1 MDGNGSSAT
10 LDNIRNDNGSRVAL
24 REACRVWLRLAYLGF
39 GGSAYQLAAMRR
51 ILVEEKRWI
60 SERRFLQALDF
71 CLLLPGPEAQKLATY
86 LGWLMHRTLGG
97 IIAGGLLIAP
107 GVASIMLLSY
117 IYTGLGK
124 LPTVGALLFGLR
136 AALIAIIL
144 ESLIRIGRRSLRS
157 RAAIALAAAAFIGIF
172 LLAIPFPIIV
182 LSAAALGFVASR
194 AGLVAFQSRQPVEL
208 GSQLGPAIL
217 EGLFGDELRQGAKP
231 NIGRAF
237 KIAVIWLV
245 LWLLPVDAVAV
256 KFGEANVF
264 SQVATFFSQIAIL
277 SFGNSYAVF
286 AYVAQQAVQSLQWL
300 TPGELLAGLG
310 MAQTP
315 GPPAVA
321 LQFVAFVAAY
331 RDPGTLS
338 PTVAGIL
345 GGLLATWVVFTPCFL
360 WVFVGAPFAETLRDS
375 KATMATLSAI
385 MAATVGITLSLA
397 VWFAIHTI
405 FHETTL
411 IDAFPFAFDWP
422 KPASIDPWALTLSVA
437 AALAIFRFKIGT
449 IPTLIAC
456 CVASVAL
463 GFLDVFP

>member
-1 MDGNGSSAT
+1 MDENGSSAT
-10 LDNIRNDNGSRVAL
+10 LDNIRNDTGCRVAL
-24 REACRVWLRLAYLGF
+24 REAFRVWLRLAYLGF
-39 GGSAYQLAAMRR
+39 GGPAYQLAAMRR

-60 SERRFLQALDF
+60 SERRFLHALDF
-71 CLLLPGPEAQKLATY
+71 CLLLPGPDAQKLATY

-124 LPTVGALLFGLR
+124 LPIVGALFFGLR

-144 ESLIRIGRRSLRS
+144 ESLVRIGRHSLRS
-157 RAAIALAAAAFIGIF
+157 RAAIALAAGAFIGIL
-172 LLAIPFPIIV
+172 LLAVPLPIIV

-194 AGLVAFQSRQPVEL
+194 AGLTVFQGRRPDEL
-208 GSQLGPAIL
+208 GSQQGLGVVDGSL
-217 EGLFGDELRQGAKP
+217 GEELPERAKP
-231 NIGRAF
+231 NVGRAF
-237 KIAVIWLV
+237 RIAVIWLV

-264 SQVATFFSQIAIL
+264 SQVATFFSQIAML
-277 SFGNSYAVF
+277 SFGGSYAVF
-286 AYVAQQAVQSLQWL
+286 AYVAQQAVQTLQWL
-300 TPGELLAGLG
+300 TPGELLDGLG
-310 MAQTP
+310 MAQARP
-315 GPPAVA
+315 PPALA

-338 PTVAGIL
+338 PAVAGIL
-345 GGLLATWVVFTPCFL
+345 GSLLATWVTLTPCFL
-360 WVFVGAPFAETLRDS
+360 WVFVGAPFADTLRHS
-375 KATMATLSAI
+375 KSVMATLSAI
-385 MAATVGITLSLA
+385 TAATVGITLSLA
-397 VWFAIHTI
+397 VWFSVHTI
-405 FHETTL
+405 FHETIL
-411 IDAFPFAFDWP
+411 IDAFPFAFDCP

-456 CVASVAL
+456 CVAGVAL
-463 GFLDVFP
+463 DLLSVTP

>member
-310 MAQTP
+310 MAQTRQGRPPWPCSSWHLWLPIATPERFHRQSLGSWAACSQP
-315 GPPAVA
+315 GSCSPLAFYGYSSA
-321 LQFVAFVAAY
+321 LRLPKRCATAKQRWRPYPQSWPRQWGSHSA
-331 RDPGTLS
+331 S
-338 PTVAGIL
+338 PF
-345 GGLLATWVVFTPCFL
+345 GLRSIQSFT
-360 WVFVGAPFAETLRDS
+360 
-375 KATMATLSAI
+375 
-385 MAATVGITLSLA
+385 
-397 VWFAIHTI
+397 
-405 FHETTL
+405 
-411 IDAFPFAFDWP
+411 
-422 KPASIDPWALTLSVA
+422 KPL
-437 AALAIFRFKIGT
+437 
-449 IPTLIAC
+449 
-456 CVASVAL
+456 
-463 GFLDVFP
+463 